1 MKTLGMNIAS
11 TRFGQTALTLDT
23 TGTLSTAWNAYS
35 KHGIVVKFPQ
45 TATYWSPS
53 GVDGFG
59 KQTFSAPQQIDVRW
73 QERQELFVNA
83 EGENDVSRAAVY
95 CKQLVE
101 KGGYLFLGSE
111 SSMNPESVTEAFRI
125 KALSRSPNITATM
138 ELIKAWL

>member
-1 MKTLGMNIAS
+1 M
-11 TRFGQTALTLDT
+11 
-23 TGTLSTAWNAYS
+23 
-35 KHGIVVKFPQ
+35 KFPQ

-95 CKQLVE
+95 CNQLVE

-111 SSMNPESVTEAFRI
+111 SSMDPESVTEAFRI
-125 KALSRSPNITATM
+125 KALSRSPNITATR